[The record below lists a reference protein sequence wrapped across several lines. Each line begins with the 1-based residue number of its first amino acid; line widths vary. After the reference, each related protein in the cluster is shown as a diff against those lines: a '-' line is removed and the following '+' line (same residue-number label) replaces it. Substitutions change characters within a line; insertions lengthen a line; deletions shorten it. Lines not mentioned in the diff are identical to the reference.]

1 MSPSRFA
8 TEFLSHKGP
17 FKVTIYMLVL
27 ELKKL
32 CLRESNVLI
41 YLQAKL
47 GSEAKSLV
55 SNFMLFT
62 SNLGKIWSVSPLTF
76 EDNPGLRI
84 WSCLITLGM

>member
-32 CLRESNVLI
+32 CLRPCSVPLLT
-41 YLQAKL
+41 LQAEVTGRRETQDTEGDEVML
-47 GSEAKSLV
+47 RKSGIRH
-55 SNFMLFT
+55 T
-62 SNLGKIWSVSPLTF
+62 
-76 EDNPGLRI
+76 DNK
-84 WSCLITLGM
+84 SFCVY